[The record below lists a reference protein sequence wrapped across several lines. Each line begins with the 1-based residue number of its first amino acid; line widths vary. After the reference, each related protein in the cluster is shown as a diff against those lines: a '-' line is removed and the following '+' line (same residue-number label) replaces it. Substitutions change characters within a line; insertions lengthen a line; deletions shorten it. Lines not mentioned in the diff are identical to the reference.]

1 MNIKRTAAGIAAL
14 CLVSA
19 VSFTTGLGASPK
31 FTNAASKFGDING
44 DGKIDAKDASV
55 ILSYYS
61 YLSTQSGSTMSLSDF
76 MAYGP
81 DYDPSHGGSGNV
93 SLETGGDTFT
103 IAAWNASEVPY
114 LIAQWKGLDYESTF
128 DDLRFV
134 YFGVGGGSAPEK
146 YDQYFNSGRDL
157 DVYFCEPYWGLKY
170 INDDSRTAPLSA
182 IGITDADTANM
193 YPYTLEYGKDSTGVL
208 KGLSWDPSPGGFGYR
223 TDLAKQYLGVSSPEE
238 MQAAI
243 GDWDSFASAAKTVA
257 SKTGGRV
264 ALADSVGGMWQAY
277 SFGRTQPYV
286 VNNKINLGSDVKEF
300 ADIAKT
306 LWNCG
311 GVTKNGQWYEEWTAA
326 GESGNCMGY
335 FVPTWGFGGFFLD
348 AAGGKNGATYGKWAV
363 CQGPQPYYW
372 GGTMALVNPSTDNGE
387 EARDFILSACINND
401 QMRSYAVCRPEFVNN
416 MAVMDKLIAE
426 GTVFNNTISQNLGG
440 QNYLSELNKNAKAI
454 NNKGLITPYDET
466 IRTQIIN
473 HIVDDYIK
481 SGYSWEK
488 TQTNIRNGIYEYC
501 PYLD

>member
-1 MNIKRTAAGIAAL
+1 
-14 CLVSA
+14 
-19 VSFTTGLGASPK
+19 
-31 FTNAASKFGDING
+31 
-44 DGKIDAKDASV
+44 
-55 ILSYYS
+55 
-61 YLSTQSGSTMSLSDF
+61 
-76 MAYGP
+76 
-81 DYDPSHGGSGNV
+81 
-93 SLETGGDTFT
+93 
-103 IAAWNASEVPY
+103 
-114 LIAQWKGLDYESTF
+114 
-128 DDLRFV
+128 
-134 YFGVGGGSAPEK
+134 
-146 YDQYFNSGRDL
+146 
-157 DVYFCEPYWGLKY
+157 
-170 INDDSRTAPLSA
+170 
-182 IGITDADTANM
+182 M
-193 YPYTLEYGKDSTGVL
+193 YPYTLEYGKDSNGVL
-208 KGLSWDPSPGGFGYR
+208 KGLSWNPCPGGFGYR

-243 GDWDSFASAAKTVA
+243 GNWDSFSSAAQTVA

-264 ALADSVGGMWQAY
+264 ALADSVAGIWQAY

-300 ADIAKT
+300 ADMAKT

-311 GVTKNGQWYEEWTAA
+311 GVTKNGQWYDEWTAA

-335 FVPTWGFGGFFLD
+335 FVPTWGLGGFFLD

-387 EARDFILSACINND
+387 EARDFILSACVYND
-401 QMRSYAVCRPEFVNN
+401 QMRSYAVIHPEFVNN
-416 MAVMDKLIAE
+416 MAVMDELIAE

-481 SGYSWEK
+481 SGYSWER
-488 TQTNIRNGIYEYC
+488 TETNIRNGIYEYNLSLS
-501 PYLD
+501 Y